1 MMKTI
6 GYSSSPPIRHTTSLL
21 TNTLRCDSRHS
32 CTGVFFAAILWQSR
46 AIWNRKFELN
56 EKSKSHTNAAARQRL
71 FSSNAFS
78 KLSQQRV
85 ASRVSHGHLT
95 MVGRF
100 PCAEQRDRRHHC
112 EVPSKVRCNME
123 TAIEPAEESTNNSF
137 TASNRFSHS
146 LSTTVMF

>member
-1 MMKTI
+1 M
-6 GYSSSPPIRHTTSLL
+6 S
-21 TNTLRCDSRHS
+21 
-32 CTGVFFAAILWQSR
+32 
-46 AIWNRKFELN
+46 
-56 EKSKSHTNAAARQRL
+56 